1 MLDALRRGSTGM
13 VAKALFGILVASF
26 AIWGIGPVFRNFGR
40 GALAKVG
47 PHEIRAEDFQRSL
60 QNEIRAISRQT
71 GRHITPEQ
79 AHAAGIDQRVL
90 AQLMAWAAVET
101 HADQLN
107 LALSDKA
114 LIDGLKTDPAFK
126 DPSTGSFSRI
136 TFDNVLQGMG
146 LSERGFL
153 ALRRRDELREQV
165 TAALMN
171 GIAIP
176 DQLVDL
182 VNSWRNEK
190 RVAQYFIIDA
200 DKAVK
205 VPEPDDAKLRETF
218 DANKGE
224 FTSPEYRKLGVLI
237 LSVDDLKNKMEVT
250 DAEISANYEETQKD
264 YNTPERR
271 RLQQIS
277 FKDKAAAQAAKAA
290 LAGGKTFGEVAKD
303 AGAKDSDIDLGL
315 IAKDRLIDPKI
326 AEAAFALPK
335 DGVSDP
341 IEGRFTTVLVR
352 VSAIEPAV
360 NRSLADVK
368 EQVHDK
374 LAKAKAQSQI
384 QTLLDQVEDG
394 RSAGKPLKDIAE
406 QMKLQ
411 YLEVPSTDRSNKTPA
426 GAPAVGLPDAQAIVK
441 TGFETQVGLQNE
453 ALELHD
459 GGYAWV
465 DVLGTTDKKQKPFDE
480 VKELVKALA
489 IAKERDRLITELANK
504 LVEKANTGADFAA
517 LATEAG
523 GAKVETT
530 LPFTRTTEA
539 QGLPKDAVARAFTLA
554 KDKAASSPTNDTRIV
569 YKVTEI
575 TPAPEPTK
583 EQRETIA
590 KSLKNELTDEVL
602 SQYIVALEDRL
613 GAHIN
618 PAEYKRATGSESDTE
633 TQ

>member
-13 VAKALFGILVASF
+13 VAKALFGILVISF

-40 GALAKVG
+40 GGLAKVG
-47 PHEIRAEDFQRSL
+47 PHEIRVEDFQRSL
-60 QNEIRAISRQT
+60 QNELRAISRQT
-71 GRHITPEQ
+71 GRHITAEQ
-79 AHAAGIDQRVL
+79 ARAAGIDQRVL

-101 HADQLN
+101 HADQLG

-114 LIDGLKTDPAFK
+114 LIDGLKNDPAFK
-126 DPSTGSFSRI
+126 GPDGNFSRI
-136 TFDNVLQGMG
+136 AFENVLQNMG

-165 TAALMN
+165 TKALMN
-171 GIAIP
+171 GIAVP
-176 DQLVDL
+176 ASVVDL

-190 RVAQYFIIDA
+190 RVAQFFVIDA

-205 VPEPDDAKLRETF
+205 VPEPDDAKLRETY
-218 DANKGE
+218 DANRSE

-237 LSVDDLKNKMEVT
+237 LSVDDLKTKMDVS
-250 DAEISANYEETQKD
+250 DAEIAARYEETKND

-277 FKDKAAAQAAKAA
+277 FKDRAAAAAAKAA
-290 LAGGKTFGEVAKD
+290 LAGGKSFGDLAKELGAKD
-303 AGAKDSDIDLGL
+303 ADIDLGL
-315 IAKDRLIDPKI
+315 ISKDKLIDPKI
-326 AEAAFALPK
+326 ADAAFSLPK

-341 IEGRFTTVLVR
+341 IEGRFATVLVR

-360 NRSLADVK
+360 NRTLADVK
-368 EQVHDK
+368 DQVHDAI
-374 LAKAKAQSQI
+374 AKSKAQGQLQS
-384 QTLLDQVEDG
+384 LLDQVEDS
-394 RSAGKPLKDIAE
+394 RSAGKPLKEVAE

-411 YLEVPSTDRSNKTPA
+411 YVEVPSTDHSGKTPE

-441 TGFETQVGLQNE
+441 AGFDTQVGLQNE
-453 ALELHD
+453 AVELLD

-465 DVLGTTDKKQKPFDE
+465 DVLGITEKKQKPFDE
-480 VKELVKALA
+480 VKDQVKALA
-489 IAKERDRLITELANK
+489 IAKERERLIGEFAAK
-504 LVEKANTGADFAA
+504 LVGKADAGTDFAS

-530 LPFTRTTEA
+530 PPFTRTTEP
-539 QGLPKDAVARAFTLA
+539 QGMPKDAVARVFTLA
-554 KDKAASSPTNDTRIV
+554 KDKAASSPTSGDTRIV

-583 EQRETIA
+583 EQRDSIA
-590 KSLKNELTDEVL
+590 KQLKDELTDEAL
-602 SQYIVALEDRL
+602 NQYVVGLEDRL
-613 GAHIN
+613 GAHVN
-618 PAEYKRATGSESDTE
+618 PAEYKRATGSETE
-633 TQ
+633 TE

>member
-13 VAKALFGILVASF
+13 VAKTLFAILVISF

-47 PHEIRAEDFQRSL
+47 SHEIRVEEFQRSL
-60 QNEIRAISRQT
+60 QNEIRALSRQT

-101 HADQLN
+101 HADQLG

-114 LIDGLKTDPAFK
+114 LIDGLKDDPAFK
-126 DPSTGSFSRI
+126 DPKGNFSSI
-136 TFDNVLQGMG
+136 ALDNFMQQMG

-171 GIAIP
+171 GIAVP
-176 DQLVDL
+176 DSLVDL

-190 RVAQYFIIDA
+190 RVAQYFVIDA

-205 VPEPDDAKLRETF
+205 VQEPDDAKLKETYE
-218 DANKGE
+218 ANKSE

-237 LSVDDLKNKMEVT
+237 LTVDDLKNKMEVT
-250 DAEISANYEETQKD
+250 DAEVAAKYDETQKD

-271 RLQQIS
+271 RIQQIT
-277 FKDKAAAQAAKAA
+277 FKDKAAAEAAKTA
-290 LAGGKTFGEVAKD
+290 LAAGKSFADVAKE
-303 AGAKDSDIDLGL
+303 AGAKDADIDLGL
-315 IAKDRLIDPKI
+315 ISKDRLIDPKI
-326 AEAAFALPK
+326 ADAAFALPK
-335 DGVSDP
+335 NAVSDP
-341 IEGRFTTVLVR
+341 IEGRFATVLVR

-360 NRSLADVK
+360 NRTLADVK
-368 EQVHDK
+368 DQVRDEI
-374 LAKAKAQSQI
+374 AKTKAQAQMQSLI
-384 QTLLDQVEDG
+384 DQVEDG

-406 QMKLQ
+406 QMKLGYQ
-411 YLEVPSTDRSNKTPA
+411 EVPATDRDNKTPDDKLA
-426 GAPAVGLPDAQAIVK
+426 VALPDAPAVVK
-441 TGFETQVGLQNE
+441 AGFNSQVGLQSE
-453 ALELHD
+453 PVELND

-465 DVLGTTDKKQKPFDE
+465 DVLSVSDKKQKPFDE
-480 VKELVKALA
+480 VKEQVKALA
-489 IAKERDRLITELANK
+489 ISRERERLIGELAAK
-504 LVEKANTGADFAA
+504 LVGKADAGTDFAS

-530 LPFTRTTEA
+530 PPFTRMTEV
-539 QGLPKDAVARAFTLA
+539 QGLPKDAVTRAFTLA
-554 KDKAASSPTNDTRIV
+554 KDKAASSPTKGDTRIV
-569 YKVTEI
+569 YKVTEM

-583 EQRETIA
+583 EQRATIA
-590 KSLKNELTDEVL
+590 SQLKNELVDEAL
-602 SQYIVALEDRL
+602 NQYVVGLEDRL

-618 PAEYKRATGSESDTE
+618 ATEFKRATGSDTE
-633 TQ
+633 TE